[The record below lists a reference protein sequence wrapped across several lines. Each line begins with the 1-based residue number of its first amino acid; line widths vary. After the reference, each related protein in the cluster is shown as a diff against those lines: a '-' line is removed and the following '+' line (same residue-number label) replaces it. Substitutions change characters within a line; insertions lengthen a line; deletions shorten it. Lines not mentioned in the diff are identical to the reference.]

1 MHNQN
6 PKNAQLRKRDASG
19 RLIEAGF
26 CWQEWRFRG
35 EGVGWLF
42 VLLFFV
48 AFFSGGFFLACLSK
62 GHSDGVIMCGLI
74 SAASVFCMW
83 RLNHPDPESMREQ
96 FSTVFC
102 ADGSILT
109 TSRNAKNPAM
119 VPLEFRTDYIQSIQA
134 LPTPGVNGGQG
145 AMFDGFTP
153 WRVWHV
159 DIHLE
164 DGRTFC
170 HAHRFIT
177 EEDARLVSV
186 QLSMA
191 LDEIRRS
198 QPR

>member
-42 VLLFFV
+42 VLLFFI
-48 AFFSGGFFLACLSK
+48 ALFSGGFAFACLSK
-62 GHSDGVIMCGLI
+62 GNTDGAVTCGLI
-74 SAASVFCMW
+74 SAASAFCMW
-83 RLNHPDPESMREQ
+83 RLTHPDPNSMRETLM
-96 FSTVFC
+96 TVFC
-102 ADGSILT
+102 ADGRILSS
-109 TSRNAKNPAM
+109 SRNAANPAM
-119 VPLEFRTDYIQSIQA
+119 MLLEFGTDDIRSIQS
-134 LPTPGVNGGQG
+134 LPTPAINGGQG
-145 AMFDGFTP
+145 AMFDGFQA